1 MESSE
6 VMSDGSAGDLTVLG
20 EFIRNQRHMSNLSL
34 RQLSAMA
41 AVSNAY
47 LSQIERGLHAPS
59 VRVLKSIATALN
71 LSAEVLFAQAGLI
84 TEPVQTEDGAT
95 EAALRADG
103 RLTAQQKQAL
113 LSVYRS
119 YIEAN
124 DSGPLSLSPG
134 GRTPLPGARD
144 RSTQSAA
151 ADSST
156 SQ

>member
-1 MESSE
+1 MSGSSP
-6 VMSDGSAGDLTVLG
+6 GDLTVLG
-20 EFIRNQRHMSNLSL
+20 EFIRSQRHMSNLSL

-71 LSAEVLFAQAGLI
+71 LSAEVLLAQAGLI
-84 TEPVQTEDGAT
+84 TEPADAEDDAT

-103 RLTAQQKQAL
+103 RLTAPQKRAL

-124 DSGPLSLSPG
+124 DSGP
-134 GRTPLPGARD
+134 
-144 RSTQSAA
+144 
-151 ADSST
+151 
-156 SQ
+156 

>member
-1 MESSE
+1 MPRGKPPRLSGG
-6 VMSDGSAGDLTVLG
+6 SDDKLNVLG
-20 EFIRNQRHMSNLSL
+20 EFIRNQRHLANLSL
-34 RQLSAMA
+34 RQLAAMT

-71 LSAEVLFAQAGLI
+71 LSAELLLARAGLI

-103 RLTAQQKQAL
+103 RLTAPQKRAL

-124 DSGPLSLSPG
+124 DSGP
-134 GRTPLPGARD
+134 
-144 RSTQSAA
+144 
-151 ADSST
+151 
-156 SQ
+156 

>member
-1 MESSE
+1 MTLDAARKAAATISGG
-6 VMSDGSAGDLTVLG
+6 SDDKLNVLG
-20 EFIRNQRHMSNLSL
+20 EFIRNQRHLANLSL
-34 RQLSAMA
+34 RQLAAMA

-71 LSAEVLFAQAGLI
+71 LSAEVLLAQAGLI
-84 TEPVQTEDGAT
+84 TEPADAEDGAT

-103 RLTAQQKQAL
+103 RLTAPQKRAL

-124 DSGPLSLSPG
+124 DSGP
-134 GRTPLPGARD
+134 
-144 RSTQSAA
+144 
-151 ADSST
+151 
-156 SQ
+156 

>member
-1 MESSE
+1 MPRGKPPRLSGG
-6 VMSDGSAGDLTVLG
+6 SDDELNVLG
-20 EFIRNQRHMSNLSL
+20 EFIRNQRHLANLSL
-34 RQLSAMA
+34 RQLAAMT

-71 LSAEVLFAQAGLI
+71 LSAEVLLAQAGLI
-84 TEPVQTEDGAT
+84 TEPADAEDGAT

-103 RLTAQQKQAL
+103 RLTAPHKRAL

-124 DSGPLSLSPG
+124 DSGP
-134 GRTPLPGARD
+134 
-144 RSTQSAA
+144 
-151 ADSST
+151 
-156 SQ
+156 

>member
-1 MESSE
+1 MTLDAARKAAATISGG
-6 VMSDGSAGDLTVLG
+6 SDDKLNVLG
-20 EFIRNQRHMSNLSL
+20 EFIRNQRHLANLSL
-34 RQLSAMA
+34 RQLAAMT

-71 LSAEVLFAQAGLI
+71 LSAEVLLAQAGLI
-84 TEPVQTEDGAT
+84 TEPADAEDGAT

-103 RLTAQQKQAL
+103 RLTAPQKRAL

-124 DSGPLSLSPG
+124 DSGP
-134 GRTPLPGARD
+134 
-144 RSTQSAA
+144 
-151 ADSST
+151 
-156 SQ
+156 

>member
-1 MESSE
+1 MPRGKPPRLSGG
-6 VMSDGSAGDLTVLG
+6 SDDKLNVLG
-20 EFIRNQRHMSNLSL
+20 EFIRNQRHLANLSL
-34 RQLSAMA
+34 RQLAAMT

-71 LSAEVLFAQAGLI
+71 LSAEVLLAQAGLI
-84 TEPVQTEDGAT
+84 TEPADAEDDAT

-124 DSGPLSLSPG
+124 DSGP
-134 GRTPLPGARD
+134 
-144 RSTQSAA
+144 
-151 ADSST
+151 
-156 SQ
+156 